1 MDRFAQ
7 TSNGRERW
15 DPFTHIA
22 RHRHDRAYAALVL
35 SGSYEESGSRGR
47 FRVGPGDV
55 LLHGAFDA
63 HQDRFYSSGAQILN
77 LLVEE
82 FSAGPRIGR
91 VADPD
96 EIVRIAE
103 RDEAEA
109 ALELRAQLRPMLHAQ
124 RDWPDK
130 LADDLLH
137 DSGCVL
143 DEWARQNH
151 LAAATVSRGFKQ
163 VFDVTPTEFR
173 LEART
178 QRALA
183 MIAAKKESL
192 ASIAALT
199 GFADQAHMTRSI
211 RQLTGSTPGQWR
223 RSNPFK
229 TSTISG
235 RPNPG
240 HEPSD

>member
-1 MDRFAQ
+1 MDSFAL
-7 TSNGRERW
+7 TLSGRERW
-15 DPFTHIA
+15 DPHARIA
-22 RHRHDRAYAALVL
+22 RHRHGRAYTALVL

-63 HQDRFYSSGAQILN
+63 HQDRFCSSGAQILN

-82 FSAGPRIGR
+82 FSAGPSIGR
-91 VADPD
+91 IADPD
-96 EIVRIAE
+96 EIMRIAE

-109 ALELRAQLRPMLHAQ
+109 AMELRTQLRPIPRAH

-130 LADDLLH
+130 LADDLLY
-137 DSGCVL
+137 DSSCLL
-143 DEWARQNH
+143 DEWARENH

-163 VFDVTPTEFR
+163 VFDVTPAQFR
-173 LEART
+173 MEART

-183 MIAAKKESL
+183 MIAANSGSL
-192 ASIAALT
+192 ASIAALA

-211 RQLTGSTPGQWR
+211 RLLTGATPGQWR
-223 RSNPFK
+223 RSNRFK
-229 TSTISG
+229 TSTVPG

-240 HEPSD
+240 HESSD